1 MGIFYYY
8 SLVKPHQVIIK
19 IQWISEP
26 RKYQEKCIG
35 YKKSVGIFIKML
47 IYWNENFFKASIFA
61 MTVLNMQLIYELVT
75 AHYSNCF
82 IISNVLIS

>member
-1 MGIFYYY
+1 MGIYYYY
-8 SLVKPHQVIIK
+8 SLVKPHQVIIT

-35 YKKSVGIFIKML
+35 YKKSAEIFMKML
-47 IYWNENFFKASIFA
+47 IYWNENFFKASIGYDSFKYA
-61 MTVLNMQLIYELVT
+61 LIYELVT

-82 IISNVLIS
+82 IISNALIS